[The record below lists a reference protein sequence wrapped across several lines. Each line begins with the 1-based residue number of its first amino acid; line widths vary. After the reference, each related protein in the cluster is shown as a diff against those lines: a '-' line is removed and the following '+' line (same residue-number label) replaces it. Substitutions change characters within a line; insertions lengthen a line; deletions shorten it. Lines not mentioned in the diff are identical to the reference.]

1 MRARFEPRVSGV
13 GLQRRYA
20 VRVANRAVRV
30 GVDVTPLLGSRTGVG
45 QFVGTLVD
53 GFAGNAAVELCPFT
67 VSVRGWRS
75 TSGKTSQRWPMPA
88 RPLRAL
94 WRKSNLAPIE
104 WWTGSL
110 NVVHGTNFVVPPS
123 KQAVQLVSVHDMAA
137 VRFPKLCTPDTLQY
151 PGLIARAVA
160 RGAHI
165 HTDSVFVA
173 NEVIDHFAIEPAR
186 VHTIHL
192 GLPPKSHAVNPCIP
206 KHAGVGDAAPY
217 VLAVGT
223 VEPRKDYPTLLRA
236 FGLLAAND
244 PDLRLVIV
252 GQSGWGERA
261 FGEALAL
268 LPPKV
273 SARIDRLGFVDERER
288 IRLLAGASL
297 LVYPSVYEGF
307 GLPPLEAMAAGV
319 PVVATAVGS
328 LPEILG
334 DGARFVPPAR
344 VDELAEAILC
354 VHSDSVVRAGLVS
367 RGHQRAARYTTKAM
381 IDGFSSL
388 YSQLGGLK

>member
-1 MRARFEPRVSGV
+1 V

-53 GFAGNAAVELCPFT
+53 GFTGDAAVELCPFT
-67 VSVRGWRS
+67 VSARGWRS

-94 WRKSNLAPIE
+94 WRKSNLPPIE

-110 NVVHGTNFVVPPS
+110 DVVHGTNFVVPPS
-123 KQAVQLVSVHDMAA
+123 KRAVQLVSVHDMTT
-137 VRFPKLCTPDTLQY
+137 VRFPELCTPDTLQY

-173 NEVIDHFAIEPAR
+173 NEVIDHFAIERAR

-192 GLPPKSHAVNPCIP
+192 GLPAKRAVISPCTQRE
-206 KHAGVGDAAPY
+206 AVVGDESRY
-217 VLAVGT
+217 VLAIGT

-268 LPPKV
+268 LPSKL
-273 SARIDRLGFVDERER
+273 SARIDRLGFVDEPER

-307 GLPPLEAMAAGV
+307 GLPPLEAMAAGI

-328 LPEILG
+328 LPEVLG
-334 DGARFVPPAR
+334 VGARFVPPANAE
-344 VDELAEAILC
+344 ELAEAIHC
-354 VHSDSVVRAGLVS
+354 VLSDSTIRAGLVS
-367 RGHQRAARYTTKAM
+367 RGFEKAAQYTTNSM
-381 IDGFSSL
+381 ISRFSNL
-388 YSQLGGLK
+388 YVQLGGFR